1 MPVLRNYTE
10 EVVEEILQE
19 ILPTQDVC
27 KCERCLLDIKAIA
40 LNQLPPKYVVT
51 ERGEVITRLNFTK
64 IADRTEVLTAIL
76 RAIDK
81 VKKNPS
87 H

>member
-10 EVVEEILQE
+10 EVVDEILQE

-51 ERGEVITRLNFTK
+51 DKGEVITRLNFTK
-64 IADRTEVLTAIL
+64 IADRTEVLTAVL

>member
-10 EVVEEILQE
+10 EVVDEILQE
-19 ILPTQDVC
+19 ILPGQDVC

-51 ERGEVITRLNFTK
+51 EKGEVITRLNFTK
-64 IADRTEVLTAIL
+64 IADRTEVLTAVL